1 MSKGTHRVRNG
12 AAGAGALREVKFW
25 RFAGDV
31 GPQEAA
37 RLTAHL
43 RLARKDESS
52 RNNRFACVLLSAFS
66 FPLGHR
72 RHHHHRHGSSSPSY
86 RHRHRRDHAAIISIT
101 L

>member
-1 MSKGTHRVRNG
+1 MIKGTHSVRNG

-52 RNNRFACVLLSAFS
+52 RNNRFACVLLLASASIMQSFS
-66 FPLGHR
+66 P
-72 RHHHHRHGSSSPSY
+72 
-86 RHRHRRDHAAIISIT
+86 
-101 L
+101 

>member
-1 MSKGTHRVRNG
+1 MIKGTHSVRNG
-12 AAGAGALREVKFW
+12 VAGVGALREVKLW

-31 GPQEAA
+31 CPQEAA

-52 RNNRFACVLLSAFS
+52 RNNRFACVLLLAFLFS
-66 FPLGHR
+66 IRHR
-72 RHHHHRHGSSSPSY
+72 RHHHHRHRSSSPSY
-86 RHRHRRDHAAIISIT
+86 RHRHRRHHAAIISIT